1 MVMYLVRIDLDVSS
15 PVQIADSASLVSCR
29 DYTSRSKKKYIETG
43 GDSLQRSERRRG
55 ATTRRGYT
63 PTEPFGPPE
72 NPLHHH
78 HQHII
83 FLTTFEL
90 AAGLDFCLK
99 FCWYHVMCIKPQT
112 NTNSMKL
119 QRLARLTGAES

>member
-1 MVMYLVRIDLDVSS
+1 METHYKE
-15 PVQIADSASLVSCR
+15 ASGEEER
-29 DYTSRSKKKYIETG
+29 RQG
-43 GDSLQRSERRRG
+43 GDIRRRG
-55 ATTRRGYT
+55 HLDRLKTRFT
-63 PTEPFGPPE
+63 I
-72 NPLHHH
+72 NH

>member
-29 DYTSRSKKKYIETG
+29 DYTSRSKKKYILRQVETHYKEASGEEERRQG
-43 GDSLQRSERRRG
+43 GDIRRRG
-55 ATTRRGYT
+55 HLDRLKTRFT
-63 PTEPFGPPE
+63 IITSTSSFS
-72 NPLHHH
+72 
-78 HQHII
+78 QHLSWQRVWI
-83 FLTTFEL
+83 
-90 AAGLDFCLK
+90 CLK